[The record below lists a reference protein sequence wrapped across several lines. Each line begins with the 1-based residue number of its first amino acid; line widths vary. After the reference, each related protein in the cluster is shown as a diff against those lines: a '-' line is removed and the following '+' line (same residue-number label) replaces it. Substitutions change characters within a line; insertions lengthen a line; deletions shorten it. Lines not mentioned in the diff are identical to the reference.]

1 MADPVRDWAESIAAV
16 ALALLQE
23 IRYVPEV
30 SSQKEL
36 DCLTRQALSILYANL
51 WHFK

>member
-1 MADPVRDWAESIAAV
+1 MAAPVLDWSEPIAAV
-16 ALALLQE
+16 VLALLQE

-36 DCLTRQALSILYANL
+36 DLRQALSILYASL
-51 WHFK
+51 WLFK